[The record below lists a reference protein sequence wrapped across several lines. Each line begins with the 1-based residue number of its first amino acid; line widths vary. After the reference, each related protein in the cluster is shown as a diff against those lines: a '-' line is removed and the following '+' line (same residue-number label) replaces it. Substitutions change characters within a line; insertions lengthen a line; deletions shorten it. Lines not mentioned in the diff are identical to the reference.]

1 MGCFTRRVKSQI
13 YLVLLTVTMQE
24 MLMIEKVWL
33 AMYS

>member
-1 MGCFTRRVKSQI
+1 MGCSTIRVKSQI